1 MTTLALATALLSTL
15 APGPNAGS
23 PTTLRIMPPD
33 HATFAVGQRFD
44 VRVEAE
50 GATSEASP
58 PKGLRVFID
67 GVEVTKKNLLDR
79 GVGGERGAGGTGCT
93 HPSVPANKRAGKA
106 PANSTNLLLR
116 DQSFSRA
123 GVHRIEARTADGAQA
138 TVTVSVSD
146 WNRRRPGMHRA
157 RNVIVLLG
165 DGMGI
170 AHRTAARVLAHGVN
184 AGRAEGPLAMDT
196 MPITGEVMTASL
208 DALITD
214 SSPGMS
220 TYVTGNKSNN
230 DQEGVFPD
238 NTDDPFDN
246 PRAEYLSELLRRTR
260 GAGFNVGLVTTADL
274 TDATPAA
281 NAVHT
286 SDRGA
291 AAGIAA
297 RYLDEREAT
306 GVNVLLGGGGRHYLP
321 RTTPGSSRKDD
332 RNLLA
337 EFSAQGYA
345 VVRNNHQLG
354 EMLAQPTVPPR
365 LLGLFAPGNMS
376 VAFDKVG
383 AGRYS
388 EELAKPQ
395 NEDLRDQPML
405 EDMARLA
412 LRSLSAQSPKG
423 FYLMVEGASIDK
435 MAHQLDAERSIWD
448 VIEFDNAVKVA
459 LEFAAK
465 TNGDRDPDND
475 TLVIVTADHET
486 GGFALIGV
494 GNERYQ
500 PQQLGKAVRD
510 YAAVFRFFP
519 HYDQDDK
526 GFPVDPDPPRKL
538 LIGYAAAPDHYEN
551 WISNRTIESPAIGP
565 GGGHGPMSGMSAMAA
580 ASAAGHPDGGPSYA
594 VANPGRDGRGDDSDN
609 RTVSGQAIPGFLVPG
624 AIENGEY
631 ACHDCP
637 AGSSSQP
644 LPVAGHTAT
653 DIVLSAGGPGALQFG
668 GCYEN
673 TAVFFKILRAT
684 SGSYSDRLSSMPTV
698 SPGN

>member
-1 MTTLALATALLSTL
+1 VTALIALLTLLSA
-15 APGPNAGS
+15 APGNGS
-23 PTTLRIMPPD
+23 TTALRIMPPD
-33 HATFAVGQRFD
+33 RATFAVGQRFD

-50 GATSEASP
+50 SAGGDAAAP
-58 PKGLRVFID
+58 PRGLRVFID
-67 GVEVTKKNLLDR
+67 GSEVTKKNLLDR
-79 GVGGERGAGGTGCT
+79 GVGGERGVGGTGCT
-93 HPSVPANKRAGKA
+93 HPAVAENKRAGKA
-106 PANSTNLLLR
+106 PPNTTNLLLR
-116 DQSFSRA
+116 DQSFAKA
-123 GVHRIEARTADGAQA
+123 GSHRIEARTADGTSAS
-138 TVTVSVSD
+138 VTVAVLD
-146 WNRRRPGMHRA
+146 WSRRRAGMHRA

-165 DGMGI
+165 DGMGV
-170 AHRTAARVLAHGVN
+170 AHRTAARVLARGVT
-184 AGRAEGPLAMDT
+184 AGRADGALAMDT
-196 MPITGEVMTASL
+196 LPITGEVMTASL

-246 PRAEYLSELLRRTR
+246 PRAEYLGEVLRRTR

-297 RYLDEREAT
+297 HYLDEREAT
-306 GVNVLLGGGGRHYLP
+306 GVRALLGGGARHFVL
-321 RTTPGSSRKDD
+321 RTMAGSSRKDD

-345 VVRNNHQLG
+345 ILQTGRQLRDL
-354 EMLAQPTVPPR
+354 LAERSVPPR

-383 AGRYS
+383 AGHYS
-388 EELAKPQ
+388 DELAKPQ
-395 NEDLRDQPML
+395 NEELRDQPML
-405 EDMARLA
+405 EDMTRLA
-412 LRSLSAQSPKG
+412 LRSLSEQSPKG

-435 MAHQLDAERSIWD
+435 MSHQLDAERSIWD
-448 VIEFDNAVKVA
+448 VIEFDNAVRVA
-459 LEFAAK
+459 LDFAAK

-500 PQQLGKAVRD
+500 PQKLGKAVRD

-519 HYDQDDK
+519 RYERDEK
-526 GFPVDPDPPRKL
+526 GFPIDPDPPRKL

-551 WISNRTIESPAIGP
+551 WISNRTLEPPALGP
-565 GGGHGPMSGMSAMAA
+565 SGHGPMASMTMAA
-580 ASAAGHPDGGPSYA
+580 GGGRPDGGSTVA
-594 VANPGRDGRGDDSDN
+594 ANPGRDGPGEDSDN
-609 RTVSGQAIPGFLVPG
+609 RTASGQPIPGFLVPG
-624 AIENGEY
+624 EIENGEY
-631 ACHDCP
+631 ACRDCP
-637 AGSSSQP
+637 AGTSSLP
-644 LPVAGHTAT
+644 LPISGHTAT
-653 DIVLSAGGPGALQFG
+653 DIVLSAGGAGALQFG

-684 SGSYSDRLSSMPTV
+684 SGSYSDRLSVMPAV
-698 SPGN
+698 PPGK